1 MFRYWRHLLLLSAE
15 SQCVMMLRTLKLAAG
30 GTSALDEAWH
40 ILNEKT
46 AATAE
51 IPQHMLGAK
60 SPLELTVDYRR
71 MVRSNLRRLLVQSS
85 S

>member
-15 SQCVMMLRTLKLAAG
+15 SQCVMVLRTVKLAAG
-30 GTSALDEAWH
+30 GKSALDEVWH

-51 IPQHMLGAK
+51 LPQHLLGAK
-60 SPLELTVDYRR
+60 SPLELAVDYRR
-71 MVRSNLRRLLVQSS
+71 MVRNNLRRLSVPGSA
-85 S
+85 